1 MPKLIDNRQ
10 KTETPMK
17 KKEVMIN
24 SMFREFAEET
34 PVVKPDPNKVQFI
47 PVSQIKG
54 SEENLFFDQEDY
66 KLNKLVESIANY
78 GLLEKILVFPVE
90 NKELNDNGIYYQ
102 VEAGNTRLKAWR
114 IVYQMANDGSLL
126 ELITLDS
133 DEKAR
138 GITAEDKMANIA
150 KTYNRIPAFVYK
162 DVEEIRN
169 IVHKDTNLLAREIQ
183 SLEYIVNALPSN
195 KVDDLIKAYSYLYGE
210 DETQKL
216 IDSNKPVKLSV
227 NQKAEYL
234 VKYYKEE
241 YGRELS
247 GSTLRKYISAYENSC
262 KELIRAVFDRKVK
275 IRDYLYQISKYDY
288 ETQRKLIEVYGSD
301 EYDEI
306 ISKLD
311 STKKSEE
318 PKEELIPIKE
328 VEKLIKKYYN
338 VCSENE
344 LEILEKNIKKDK
356 PTANTKEVI
365 KKLKK
370 LQKLIV
376 EINEMPI
383 K

>member
-10 KTETPMK
+10 KSEAPMK
-17 KKEVMIN
+17 KKEIMIN

-195 KVDDLIKAYSYLYGE
+195 KEEDLIKAYSYLYGE
-210 DETQKL
+210 EETQKL
-216 IDSNKPVKLSV
+216 INANKAIKLSV

-247 GSTLRKYISAYENSC
+247 GSTLRKYITAYENSC

-275 IRDYLYQISKYDY
+275 IRDYLYQVSKHDY
-288 ETQRKLIEVYGSD
+288 ETQRKLIEVYGTD
-301 EYDEI
+301 EYDNI
-306 ISKLD
+306 ILKLD
-311 STKKSEE
+311 SNKKNDE
-318 PKEELIPIKE
+318 PKEESNPIKD

-344 LEILEKNIKKDK
+344 LEILEKSIKKDK

-365 KKLKK
+365 KKIKK
-370 LQKLIV
+370 LQKMIIELS
-376 EINEMPI
+376 EMPI